1 MKKKIKYIWILV
13 VVLVSC
19 DIDNVSDCFQST
31 GAIISTEFQ
40 VEPFTKI
47 RFENDIS
54 LVLKQDSIQQVVIE
68 TGEGL
73 LNNIQVKVENGVLII
88 QDNNSCNLA
97 REYAVTKA
105 YVSVPN
111 LTEIR
116 NSSSRDVTSN
126 GILNFPNLKLMS
138 NTTGGNIE
146 GEKKSGDFI
155 LHVLCDDFRVSANG
169 QSIFYITGESKTAN
183 LKFTDEWPRFE
194 GENFKI
200 DTLSFLQRSATYMK
214 VFPLNKV
221 SGEIRG
227 TGDVI
232 LVNRPDII
240 EVEEF
245 FTGKLIIQD

>member
-1 MKKKIKYIWILV
+1 MKKKIKYIWILL

-68 TGEGL
+68 TGENL
-73 LNNIQVKVENGVLII
+73 LSNIQVKVENGVLII
-88 QDNNSCNLA
+88 QDNNSCNLV
-97 REYAVTKA
+97 REYGVTKA
-105 YVSVPN
+105 YISVSN

-116 NSSSRDVTSN
+116 NSSSRDITSN
-126 GILNFPNLKLMS
+126 GVLNFPSLSLVS
-138 NTTGGNIE
+138 NTTGNIE
-146 GEKKSGDFI
+146 GTNKSGDFI
-155 LHVLCDDFRVSANG
+155 LQVVCEDFYVSANG
-169 QSIFYITGESKTAN
+169 QSIFYITGETKNAN

-194 GENFKI
+194 EENFKI
-200 DTLSFLQRSATYMK
+200 DTLSFLQRSATYIK
-214 VFPLNKV
+214 VSPQKKV

-245 FTGKLIIQD
+245 FTGRLIIED